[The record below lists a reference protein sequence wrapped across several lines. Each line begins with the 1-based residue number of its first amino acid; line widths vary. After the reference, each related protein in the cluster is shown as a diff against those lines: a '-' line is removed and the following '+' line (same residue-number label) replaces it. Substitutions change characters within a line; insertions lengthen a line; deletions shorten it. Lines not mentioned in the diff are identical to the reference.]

1 MSRSPTLDDLR
12 LVGSVLRDVLGD
24 TRTGLIPSSALSRHL
39 FALVEAGES
48 DFAVLRSEAAA
59 LHDNVIALASHRI
72 TGHTGVGPSR
82 GTST

>member
-48 DFAVLRSEAAA
+48 DFAVLA